1 MEYKLFRVL
10 RHQVKIP
17 LFIRFILGVF
27 LIFLSSFP
35 IILPLFPGSLF
46 LWLAIFVIWFV
57 LIVPWHKI
65 RHVVKIRKWIIYISK
80 NFFNKHFHKKN
91 HLDYK
96 IKDIKAHIKAI
107 LRDN

>member
-46 LWLAIFVIWFV
+46 L
-57 LIVPWHKI
+57 
-65 RHVVKIRKWIIYISK
+65 
-80 NFFNKHFHKKN
+80 
-91 HLDYK
+91 
-96 IKDIKAHIKAI
+96 
-107 LRDN
+107 